1 MTELRR
7 DIITDIVY
15 YYSALLATLL
25 NFISLKVASVKEER
39 GIVQRISDQF
49 LCIRD
54 QRSVSVINYNPVT
67 IS

>member
-15 YYSALLATLL
+15 YYSALVATLL
-25 NFISLKVASVKEER
+25 NFISLQVASVKEER

>member
-25 NFISLKVASVKEER
+25 NSISLQVASVKEER

-54 QRSVSVINYNPVT
+54 QRIVSVINYNPVT

>member
-25 NFISLKVASVKEER
+25 NFISLQVASVKEER

>member
-25 NFISLKVASVKEER
+25 AFISLQFASVKEER
-39 GIVQRISDQF
+39 RRVQRISERF
-49 LCIRD
+49 LCIRE
-54 QRSVSVINYNPVT
+54 QRSASVIVSY
-67 IS
+67 

>member
-25 NFISLKVASVKEER
+25 NFISLQVASVKEER

-54 QRSVSVINYNPVT
+54 QRSASVINYNPVT
-67 IS
+67 IR

>member
-25 NFISLKVASVKEER
+25 NFISLQVASVKEER
-39 GIVQRISDQF
+39 RIVQRISDQF

-54 QRSVSVINYNPVT
+54 QRSVSVISY
-67 IS
+67 